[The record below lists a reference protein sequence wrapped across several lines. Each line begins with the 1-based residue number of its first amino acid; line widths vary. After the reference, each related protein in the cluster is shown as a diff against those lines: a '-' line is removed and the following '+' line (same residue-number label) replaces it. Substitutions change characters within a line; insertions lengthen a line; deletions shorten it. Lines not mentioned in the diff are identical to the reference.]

1 MFRYLLRRV
10 LYAVPILVGVS
21 FLTFFLFYVSAS
33 PETIARRNLSAKNP
47 SQAQIQ
53 QWLKD
58 HHYDKTRAE
67 QFKDHMVGLLT
78 FQFGNSDATNEPII
92 KTVQRGVGPSFM
104 IASSAFVASILIVLA
119 SALFT
124 AYFRG
129 TYVDYFITFLCVLLM
144 SISYV
149 VYVIGLQYLLGKVLR
164 YGPLV
169 GYQSGIAAWKFVLIP
184 VVIAVISGYGN
195 GVRLYRTF
203 FLDEINQDYVR
214 TARAKGVGERA
225 VLTRHVFKNALIPV
239 LTSTVAAIPS
249 LILGSLVL
257 ENFFGVPGL
266 GSFLQDAIVS
276 QDFSVVRAMVFLGAV
291 LYIVGLIMTDVAYA
305 LADPRVRLE

>member
-1 MFRYLLRRV
+1 MLRYMIRRV
-10 LYAVPILVGVS
+10 LYAVPILIGVS
-21 FLTFFLFYVSAS
+21 LLTFVLFYVSAS
-33 PETIARRNLSAKNP
+33 PETLARRNLSAKNP
-47 SQAQIQ
+47 SQTQIQ

-58 HHYDKTRAE
+58 HHYDKPPAQ
-67 QFKDHMVGLLT
+67 QFKDHMSSLLL
-78 FQFGNSDATNEPII
+78 FRFGTSDATNEPIAGTI
-92 KTVQRGVGPSFM
+92 RRGAGPSLM
-104 IASSAFVASILIVLA
+104 IGSAAFVASVLITLA

-129 TYVDYFITFLCVLLM
+129 TYVDYFITFLCVFLM
-144 SISYV
+144 SVAYV

-169 GYQSGIAAWKFVLIP
+169 GYQGGIAAWKYVLLP
-184 VVIAVISGYGN
+184 VVIAVISGYGSS
-195 GVRLYRTF
+195 VRLFRTF

-214 TARAKGVGERA
+214 TARAKGVGERE

-239 LTSTVAAIPS
+239 ITSTVTAIPF
-249 LILGSLVL
+249 LITGNILL
-257 ENFFGVPGL
+257 ENFFGIPGL
-266 GSFLQDAIVS
+266 GSFLVDAIAS

-291 LYIVGLIMTDVAYA
+291 LYIIGLLMTDIAYA